1 MSALPRPFLPA
12 GPHRDLVAE
21 LHALHHRAGWPSLR
35 ALARETGVSHTT
47 VSKTFSKPVLPT
59 WGTLELLVEAMGGD
73 TTHFHELWLTA
84 SATTEGPAS
93 TEGPAKPSAARI
105 AGRTTRLAAV
115 RRHLETGTG
124 LLLVTG
130 EAGIGKTT
138 LIRAA
143 ADQADAFVTL
153 GHCLPMSTEAPLMP
167 VADALRTILDADHPW
182 FTDALRDCP
191 AFVPRVLQRL
201 LPELDAGDLGADTG
215 QQHLFA
221 AVARLIARLNARRPL
236 AFVLED
242 LHWADTTTLDLVE
255 HLVVSRAGVSMVG
268 SWRTH
273 DLTVSDVHVDWLGRV
288 QRLVGPSDDLPPLS
302 PDETAEQLRLL
313 VGASST
319 PELAARIHGRTRG
332 HPLFTVHL
340 AAGLATGETMPR
352 FLAEVLDRRLRDL
365 GDVAGRLAAVLGTS
379 DRALPAGVLGDAA
392 HVPHAAMLVG
402 LKELRAHELVTQD
415 AQDRVALS
423 HPLLA
428 EAARRRLVAG
438 EARAVH
444 ADLATALSA
453 QPTRGEHAAE
463 IAAHWRQAA
472 EPLAEL
478 GARAEAARL
487 AHLRTAPKEESEHWL
502 RALEIAD
509 ESPDLAT
516 AFDRAEAV
524 IAAIDALQLC
534 NRLEDALALARTALD
549 RVGPVDPLTEAEI
562 LRRAAQVEAIAADDG
577 DACLALTDRA
587 LDLLRALPPSECLVH
602 TLDLRAN
609 ELSRRGAS
617 EEAVATVRQALQIA
631 TDLGDHGLYYGS
643 SATLMWQLAH
653 QGDLAAALR
662 QLALA
667 RERHPALAE
676 PHREAYMCMCV
687 SDALLLHRRPAAEV
701 IAATRRAF
709 DVADEFGLE
718 FHLLTI
724 VRANVAEALLNGGE
738 ISRAADELDAVRT
751 SDAYDEWPLRV
762 IRALVQIAQ
771 ESPDEALATLEHM
784 PDLRPTNN
792 LTVCR
797 VRATARL
804 WQGRADLAWP
814 LVRDALD
821 LALTDPGIADF
832 GESYVTAARAAADL
846 ATQGGPAPGT
856 LSAKLLDLRRR
867 AAVDPLAPGPMP
879 VSRDAW
885 AATWNAERARLLTQD
900 TTDLWAAA
908 AVAHDRVN
916 SPHDAAY
923 CRWRAAQCALRDGQ
937 GTVATRM
944 LRRAAAD
951 AREHVPL
958 SRAIATTAATAT

>member
-1 MSALPRPFLPA
+1 MSALPRPDLPP
-12 GPHRDLVAE
+12 GPHRDLVTA
-21 LHALHHRAGWPSLR
+21 LHDLHHRAGWPSLR
-35 ALARETGVSHTT
+35 TLARETGVSHTT
-47 VSKTFSKPVLPT
+47 VSKTLSSPTLPS
-59 WGTLELLVEAMGGD
+59 WGTLELIVEAMGGD
-73 TTHFHELWLTA
+73 TTHFHDLWLTA
-84 SATTEGPAS
+84 STPIDGAAT
-93 TEGPAKPSAARI
+93 PSATRI
-105 AGRTTRLAAV
+105 TGRITELAAV

-143 ADQADAFVTL
+143 VEQAGAFVTL

-167 VADALRTILDADHPW
+167 VADALRTILDADGSW
-182 FTDALRDCP
+182 FADALRECP
-191 AFVPRVLQRL
+191 AFVPRALQRL
-201 LPELDAGDLGADTG
+201 LPELDAGDPGMDTS

-221 AVARLIARLNARRPL
+221 AVARLIARLNDRRPL
-236 AFVLED
+236 GFVMED

-255 HLVVSRAGVSMVG
+255 HLVASGANVSLVG

-273 DLTVSDVHVDWLGRV
+273 DPTVSAVHVDWLGRV

-302 PDETAEQLRLL
+302 PNETAEQLRLL
-313 VGASST
+313 VGASAT
-319 PELAARIHGRTRG
+319 PELAARIHGRSCG
-332 HPLFTVHL
+332 NPLFTAHL
-340 AAGLATGETMPR
+340 AAGLATSEAMPR
-352 FLAEVLDRRLRDL
+352 FLAEVLDRRLGDL

-379 DRALPAGVLGDAA
+379 DRDLPAGVLGEAA
-392 HVPHAAMLVG
+392 RVPPAALLVG
-402 LKELRAHELVTQD
+402 LKELTARELVTQD

-444 ADLATALSA
+444 AALAAALDA
-453 QPTRGEHAAE
+453 QPTRREHAAE
-463 IAAHWRQAA
+463 IAAHWRQAG
-472 EPLAEL
+472 EPGAEL

-502 RALEIAD
+502 RALEID
-509 ESPDLAT
+509 EESPDLAP

-524 IAAIDALQLC
+524 IGAIDALQLC
-534 NRLEDALALARTALD
+534 NRLEDALALARTALK
-549 RVGPVDPLTEAEI
+549 RVGQVDPLTEAEI
-562 LRRAAQVEAIAADDG
+562 LRRAALMEAIAADDG

-587 LDLLRALPPSECLVH
+587 MELLRALPPSECLVH

-609 ELSRRGAS
+609 ELSRGGAH
-617 EEAVATVRQALQIA
+617 EEAVATVRQALEIA

-643 SATLMWQLAH
+643 SATLLWQLAH
-653 QGDLAAALR
+653 QGDLSAALR

-667 RERHPALAE
+667 RERHPAPAE
-676 PHREAYMCMCV
+676 PHREAYMSMCV

-709 DVADEFGLE
+709 DVAAEFGLE

-724 VRANVAEALLNGGE
+724 VRANVAEALLNSGE
-738 ISRAADELDAVRT
+738 ISRAAQELAAVRS

-762 IRALVQIAQ
+762 VRAFVQIAQ
-771 ESPDEALATLEHM
+771 DAPDEALATLEHM
-784 PDLRPTNN
+784 PDLRRTNN
-792 LTVCR
+792 LTICR
-797 VRATARL
+797 ARATAQL

-814 LVRDALD
+814 AIRDALE
-821 LALTDPGIADF
+821 LALADPGIGDF

-846 ATQGGPAPGT
+846 ATQGGPTPGT
-856 LSAKLLDLRRR
+856 LSAELLDLRRR

-879 VSRDAW
+879 VCRDAW

-900 TTDLWAAA
+900 TTDLWTVAAA
-908 AVAHDRVN
+908 AHDRVN

-937 GTVATRM
+937 GSLAGRLLT
-944 LRRAAAD
+944 RAASD

-958 SRAIATTAATAT
+958 SRAITATGADTR